1 MEESAWTRFWN
12 KGGFWR
18 ALLLAVVYLALYL
31 GSSLII
37 GQFWGDQVDAK
48 NLFATPQSVFFGLM
62 LPLIVGAVVLTL
74 FLWSVGWFK
83 LLFAKQPISGH
94 WWMWIAPMAVVLAIV
109 LRFLGIDY
117 GSFAPGVV
125 VVTLIAGLFV
135 GFAEEVLTRGI
146 AVKMLRDAGKSEWVV
161 MTLSSLIFAL
171 LHSTNILAGFPL
183 LTVLAT
189 IGFAFGFGVCMYLT
203 LRVTGNLIWP
213 ILIHGL
219 YDPTLFLAEGGIDV
233 GVSVESSPF
242 LAIAS
247 PANLVFLVIAVA
259 GLIFVR
265 GQVHKPVSFSPP
277 TGPIVDAS
285 QTPEGRLD
293 VRRRPS
299 EPPAS
304 E

>member
-18 ALLLAVVYLALYL
+18 ALLIAAVYLALYL
-31 GSSLII
+31 GASLII
-37 GQFWGDQVDAK
+37 GQLWGDHVDAE

-62 LPLIVGAVVLTL
+62 LPLIVGAVVLSL

-83 LLFAKQPISGH
+83 LLFAKQPIGGG
-94 WWMWIAPMAVVLAIV
+94 WWMWIAPMAIVLAIV
-109 LRFLGIDY
+109 LRFIGIDY
-117 GSFAPGVV
+117 ESYGATVV
-125 VVTLIAGLFV
+125 IVTLISGLFV
-135 GFAEEVLTRGI
+135 GFVEEVLTRGI
-146 AVKMLRDAGKSEWVV
+146 AVKMLRDAGQSEWVV
-161 MTLSSLIFAL
+161 MALSSLIFAL
-171 LHSTNILAGFPL
+171 LHSTNILSGLPP

-189 IGFAFGFGVCMYLT
+189 IGFAFGFGICMYLT

-219 YDPTLFLAEGGIDV
+219 YDPTLFLATGGVDV
-233 GVSVESSPF
+233 AARVESSPF
-242 LAIAS
+242 LAIAG
-247 PANLVFLVIAVA
+247 PANLVFMAIAVL

-265 GQVHKPVSFSPP
+265 GRVNQPVSFTPP

-285 QTPEGRLD
+285 QTPASRLD
-293 VRRRPS
+293 VRPHPPQ
-299 EPPAS
+299 PPAS